1 MSGKYDDIID
11 LPHPTSKKH
20 PRMSRQNRAA
30 QFSPFAA
37 LTGYDAAI
45 RETARITED
54 RRELSEDAAVELNY
68 KISLLQQEQAG
79 MKKIKVIYFRQDT
92 TKDGG
97 AYREEDGDFKRIN
110 SNEGILEL
118 TNGIQ
123 IPLEDIFKIEIDRME
138 DYRAERSIG

>member
-68 KISLLQQEQAG
+68 KISLLQQEQAE

-97 AYREEDGDFKRIN
+97 AYREEDGDFKRIK
-110 SNEGILEL
+110 SSEGILEL

-123 IPLEDIFKIEIDRME
+123 IPLEDIFKIEID
-138 DYRAERSIG
+138 

>member
-1 MSGKYDDIID
+1 MSGKYDDIIN

-20 PRMSRQNRAA
+20 PRMSRQNLAA
-30 QFSPFAA
+30 QFLPFAA

-123 IPLEDIFKIEIDRME
+123 IPLEDIFKIEIV
-138 DYRAERSIG
+138 

>member
-45 RETARITED
+45 REKARITED
-54 RRELSEDAAVELNY
+54 RRELSEDTVIELNY
-68 KISLLQQEQAG
+68 KVSLLQKEQAG
-79 MKKIKVIYFRQDT
+79 MKKIKVIYFRKDT
-92 TKDGG
+92 AKDGG
-97 AYREEDGDFKRIN
+97 VYREEEGDFKRIK

-123 IPLEDIFKIEIDRME
+123 IPIEDIFKIEIV
-138 DYRAERSIG
+138 

>member
-79 MKKIKVIYFRQDT
+79 VKKIKVIYFRQDT

-97 AYREEDGDFKRIN
+97 VYREEEGDFKRIK

-123 IPLEDIFKIEIDRME
+123 IPLEDIFKIEIV
-138 DYRAERSIG
+138 

>member
-20 PRMSRQNRAA
+20 LRMSRQNRAA

-68 KISLLQQEQAG
+68 KVSLLQKEQAG

-97 AYREEDGDFKRIN
+97 AYREEDGDFKRIK
-110 SNEGILEL
+110 SSEGILEL

-123 IPLEDIFKIEIDRME
+123 IPLEDIFKIEIV
-138 DYRAERSIG
+138 

>member
-1 MSGKYDDIID
+1 MSGKYDDIIN
-11 LPHPTSKKH
+11 LLHPTSKKH
-20 PRMSRQNRAA
+20 PRMPMVNRAA

-45 RETARITED
+45 RETARTTET
-54 RRELSEDAAVELNY
+54 RRELSEDAVDELND

-79 MKKIKVIYFRQDT
+79 VKKIKVTYFRQDA

-97 AYREEDGDFKRIN
+97 AYREEDGDFKRIK

-123 IPLEDIFKIEIDRME
+123 IPLEDIFKIEIV
-138 DYRAERSIG
+138 

>member
-54 RRELSEDAAVELNY
+54 RRELSEDAVVELNY

-92 TKDGG
+92 TKDSC
-97 AYREEDGDFKRIN
+97 AYREEDGDFKRIK

-123 IPLEDIFKIEIDRME
+123 IPLEDIFKIEID
-138 DYRAERSIG
+138 

>member
-79 MKKIKVIYFRQDT
+79 VKKIKVI
-92 TKDGG
+92 
-97 AYREEDGDFKRIN
+97 
-110 SNEGILEL
+110 
-118 TNGIQ
+118 
-123 IPLEDIFKIEIDRME
+123 
-138 DYRAERSIG
+138 

>member
-79 MKKIKVIYFRQDT
+79 VKKIKDIYFRQDT

-97 AYREEDGDFKRIN
+97 AYREEDGDFKRIK
-110 SNEGILEL
+110 SSEGILEL

-123 IPLEDIFKIEIDRME
+123 IPLEDIFKIEIV
-138 DYRAERSIG
+138 

>member
-68 KISLLQQEQAG
+68 KISLLQQDLVFEF
-79 MKKIKVIYFRQDT
+79 IYR
-92 TKDGG
+92 
-97 AYREEDGDFKRIN
+97 
-110 SNEGILEL
+110 
-118 TNGIQ
+118 
-123 IPLEDIFKIEIDRME
+123 
-138 DYRAERSIG
+138 

>member
-11 LPHPTSKKH
+11 LPHPTSKNH

-97 AYREEDGDFKRIN
+97 AYREEDGDFKRIK
-110 SNEGILEL
+110 SSEGILEL

-123 IPLEDIFKIEIDRME
+123 IPLEDIFKIEIV
-138 DYRAERSIG
+138 

>member
-30 QFSPFAA
+30 QFSPFVA

-79 MKKIKVIYFRQDT
+79 VKKIKVIYFRQDT

-97 AYREEDGDFKRIN
+97 AYREEDGDFKRIK
-110 SNEGILEL
+110 SSEGILEL

-123 IPLEDIFKIEIDRME
+123 IPLEDIFKIEIV
-138 DYRAERSIG
+138 

>member
-1 MSGKYDDIID
+1 MSGKYDDIIN

-79 MKKIKVIYFRQDT
+79 VKKIKVIYFRQDT

-97 AYREEDGDFKRIN
+97 AYREEDGDFKRIK
-110 SNEGILEL
+110 SSEGILEL

-123 IPLEDIFKIEIDRME
+123 IPLEDIFKIEIV
-138 DYRAERSIG
+138 

>member
-1 MSGKYDDIID
+1 
-11 LPHPTSKKH
+11 
-20 PRMSRQNRAA
+20 MSRQNRAA

-97 AYREEDGDFKRIN
+97 AYREEDGDFKRIK

-123 IPLEDIFKIEIDRME
+123 IPLEDIFKIEIV
-138 DYRAERSIG
+138 

>member
-79 MKKIKVIYFRQDT
+79 VKKIKVIYFRQDT

-97 AYREEDGDFKRIN
+97 AYREEDGDFKRIK

-123 IPLEDIFKIEIDRME
+123 IPLEDIFKIEIV
-138 DYRAERSIG
+138 

>member
-1 MSGKYDDIID
+1 MSGKYGDIMN
-11 LPHPTSKKH
+11 LPRPTSKKH

-79 MKKIKVIYFRQDT
+79 VKKIKVIYFRQDT

-97 AYREEDGDFKRIN
+97 AYREEDGDFKRIK
-110 SNEGILEL
+110 SSEGILEL

-123 IPLEDIFKIEIDRME
+123 IPLEDIFKIEIV
-138 DYRAERSIG
+138 

>member
-1 MSGKYDDIID
+1 MSGKYDDIIN

-123 IPLEDIFKIEIDRME
+123 IPLEDIFKIEIV
-138 DYRAERSIG
+138 